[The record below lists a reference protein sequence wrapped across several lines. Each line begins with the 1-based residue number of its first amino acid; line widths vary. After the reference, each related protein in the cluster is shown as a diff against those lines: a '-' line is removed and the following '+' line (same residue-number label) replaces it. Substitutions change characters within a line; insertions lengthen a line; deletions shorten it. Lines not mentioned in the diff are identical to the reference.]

1 MAYLIGTAG
10 HVDHGKTTLIA
21 ALTGIDADRLPE
33 EKARGMTID
42 LGFAYLDLEGI
53 GRVSIVDVPGHEKFI
68 KNMLA
73 GASGVD
79 VALLCVSADEG
90 VMAQTK
96 EHFEILKLLEAKKL
110 IVAITKTDL
119 VDSESIELVK
129 LDIASLLEHTPFNNV
144 PIIEVS
150 AKKGIGLENLKNEIK
165 TAILSLGNRNIS
177 EDEWFM
183 PIDRV
188 FTSQGHGTVVTGTLA
203 MGTVKK
209 GSNCEILPGKILA
222 KIKNIQVHGT
232 NKDTAEAGQRVAI
245 NLSGIKNELL
255 HRGQSIGSV
264 GVLTESNCV
273 NIRLVRLKN
282 IKHGERIRIH
292 IGTGEFLGKVFL
304 FDNCEQIAQL
314 RLEETIACT
323 LGQRVVLRK
332 YSPPYILAG
341 GEIITPSATQRRKND
356 KTIQN
361 LISINNSNSV
371 LSDEERILQET
382 EKHPEGIKTEEL
394 CELIGKSTQALGNA
408 FEKLKKDRQIMGF
421 AGIWLSPKNYHN
433 LSQRTKQQLM
443 NLHAK
448 HDKELGIKKEV
459 LLNALQLSWNSKM
472 FDRFISQLNE
482 EGNVILHGS
491 LVMHPEH
498 KIKINE
504 KQKLLLEKISQVM
517 NDKGVSAPTSEEI
530 STILNIPKHAVEEIW
545 RIGLAMQVFIKIGDN
560 FIYTT
565 DTLQQIIKTVKQL
578 APKFT
583 VAQFRD
589 ATGSSRKYAVPI
601 LEYLDEIKITRRSG
615 DERLVL

>member
-42 LGFAYLDLEGI
+42 IGFAYLDIEGI

-79 VALLCVSADEG
+79 VALLCISADEG

-110 IVAITKTDL
+110 IVAITKSDL
-119 VDSESIELVK
+119 VGSEGIEIVK
-129 LDIASLLEHTPFNNV
+129 LDIVSLLEHTPFNDA

-150 AKKGIGLENLKNEIK
+150 AKQRAGLENLKKEIK
-165 TAILSLGNRNIS
+165 TAILSLGNRIIS

-203 MGTVKK
+203 MGTVRK
-209 GSNCEILPGKILA
+209 GTNCEIRPGKILT
-222 KIKNIQVHGT
+222 KIKNIQVHGISQD
-232 NKDTAEAGQRVAI
+232 KAEAGQRVAI

-255 HRGQSIGSV
+255 HRGQSIGSA
-264 GVLTESNCV
+264 GVLTESNCM
-273 NIRLVRLKN
+273 NIRLLKLKN
-282 IKHGERIRIH
+282 IKHGERIRVH

-323 LGQRVVLRK
+323 IGQRVVLRK

-341 GEIITPSATQRRKND
+341 GEIITPNATRRRKND
-356 KTIQN
+356 KAIQN
-361 LISINNSNSV
+361 LLPQNTSSNV
-371 LSDEERILQET
+371 LSDEERIIQET

-394 CELIGKSTQALGNA
+394 CELLGKSIQALGNV
-408 FEKLKKDRQIMGF
+408 FEKLRKDRRVIGF
-421 AGIWLSPKNYHN
+421 AGVWLSPKNYHN
-433 LSQRTKQQLM
+433 LSERTKQQLM
-443 NLHAK
+443 NLHIK
-448 HDKELGIKKEV
+448 HDKELGIKKDV
-459 LLNALQLSWNSKM
+459 LLNALQLPWNPKM

-482 EGNVILHGS
+482 EGNIILHGS
-491 LVMHPEH
+491 LIIHPQH
-498 KIKINE
+498 KIQLNE
-504 KQKLLLEKISQVM
+504 KQKLLLERISKVM
-517 NDKGVSAPTSEEI
+517 KDKGASAPTSEEI
-530 STILNIPKHAVEEIW
+530 ATTLNIPKHAVEEIW
-545 RIGLAMQVFIKIGDN
+545 RIGLAMQVFIKIDDN
-560 FIYTT
+560 FIYTD

-589 ATGSSRKYAVPI
+589 ATGSSRKFAIPI

-615 DERLVL
+615 DERLVI